1 VLIRVEVKNL
11 LLQDRIF
18 WEDDSSNVSTIM
30 NIVARLL
37 AERVAIDGIPR
48 SNGMWFVY
56 EVKENL

>member
-48 SNGMWFVY
+48 SNGMWFVS
-56 EVKENL
+56 EVKESK

>member
-1 VLIRVEVKNL
+1 MLIRVEVKNL

-48 SNGMWFVY
+48 SNGMWFVS
-56 EVKENL
+56 EVKESK

>member
-1 VLIRVEVKNL
+1 MLIRVEVKNL